1 MLEQKLEQFLSKKN
15 KRELE
20 QIVFNVYKT
29 ICIKIEKL
37 LEEKQEY
44 NNLKM
49 NKMEEEVEKE
59 IQKYMLVLK
68 TIESNLEN

>member
-20 QIVFNVYKT
+20 QIVFNVYKA

-68 TIESNLEN
+68 IIESNLEN